1 MSYPPGRDNGPS
13 WPNGGQPGAGQ
24 RGRDTRAPAG
34 DPRVPG
40 RNPRDPRVGPGPGP
54 GWGERPQ
61 PSFHPHAQNATRQL
75 PAADPGPRR
84 GAANGRRRGRRG
96 PLGPIGH
103 GLLRGG
109 LGVCL
114 ILASAAL
121 GAAATIMTKAQP
133 GLTLGL
139 FVLAGTVAAALTVEP
154 RAGRLIFP
162 VPALAYLVAALVSGV
177 AYNRSANQTEL
188 AVGAAQWIA
197 NGFFVMVLAT
207 LLAIALTTVRWFLW
221 RRYGQAPLNADW
233 PAQGAAGPA
242 RPVPPDPA
250 GWTDPG
256 PPAARPGQGPPPGFP
271 PAGPAGTRGQ
281 NQRPGPGWPP
291 GPGRSP
297 YQRPGPGVFTTSPAG
312 RNGALGA

>member
-1 MSYPPGRDNGPS
+1 MSYPPGRENGPS

-34 DPRVPG
+34 APRVPG

-61 PSFHPHAQNATRQL
+61 PSFHPHAENATRQL
-75 PAADPGPRR
+75 PAAGPGPQREMTD
-84 GAANGRRRGRRG
+84 GRRRGRRG
-96 PLGPIGH
+96 PLGLIGH

-114 ILASAAL
+114 IWASAAL
-121 GAAATIMTKAQP
+121 GAVATIMIKAQP

-207 LLAIALTTVRWFLW
+207 LLAIALTTVRWLLW

-233 PAQGAAGPA
+233 PP
-242 RPVPPDPA
+242 
-250 GWTDPG
+250 
-256 PPAARPGQGPPPGFP
+256 QGPPPGFP
-271 PAGPAGTRGQ
+271 PAGPAGMRGQ
-281 NQRPGPGWPP
+281 NQRPGPGWPQGP
-291 GPGRSP
+291 GPSP
-297 YQRPGPGVFTTSPAG
+297 YQRPGPGRPLQLLQRGVTEH
-312 RNGALGA
+312 